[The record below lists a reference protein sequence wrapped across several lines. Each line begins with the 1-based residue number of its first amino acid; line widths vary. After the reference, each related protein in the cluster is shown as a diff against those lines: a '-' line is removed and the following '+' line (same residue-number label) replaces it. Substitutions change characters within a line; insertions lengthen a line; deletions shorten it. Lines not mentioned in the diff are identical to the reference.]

1 MHMAMCGAWYGGR
14 EGISAL
20 TAMGRVGWI
29 AVLAGACTVGNP
41 ANDGFATGPATTL
54 APTGTGDDPGDDDDD
69 TTTGTGDDPGDDDD
83 DSGDASSDGDDGST
97 GEPLP
102 PFACTV
108 DALPSPVLAGQVIF
122 DPADPHPG
130 DTVTVIVRAT
140 NGLSRTDAPPMTLEV
155 EHGGGAP
162 QLAPQTIEGGDA
174 LYYYAVPDVGLG
186 DLCVT
191 GVIDGAPEVAAKV
204 TVTPRLAGPGGD
216 VYKITANHM
225 WTCDEQPNN
234 GNELHVYVRDEN
246 GQPLEGVTVDV
257 ALADAT
263 DPGSIYNGDA
273 EALPG
278 SLVTG
283 ADGHANTFNYWPISD
298 HGLLV
303 FNVSVADGP
312 SDIATEITTG
322 WWEDDLMGC
331 SYCGTPTVNVWGH
344 WSYTVEF
351 QRTPDANEV
360 CVVPN
365 DHAGMSA
372 CGEPRHIHHDPNAT
386 WCWTP

>member
-1 MHMAMCGAWYGGR
+1 MVH
-14 EGISAL
+14 GIARRGWVAAL
-20 TAMGRVGWI
+20 AC
-29 AVLAGACTVGNP
+29 ACTVGEP
-41 ANDGFATGPATTL
+41 ATTGFATGPATTL
-54 APTGTGDDPGDDDDD
+54 PPADSEGADDDNDDATSDGTSGGSDD
-69 TTTGTGDDPGDDDD
+69 TAGDSTGGDE
-83 DSGDASSDGDDGST
+83 SST
-97 GEPLP
+97 GEPVLP
-102 PFACTV
+102 FVCTV
-108 DALPSPVLAGQVIF
+108 DTLPSPVLAGQVIF

-140 NGLSRTDAPPMTLEV
+140 NGLSRTDAPPMRLDV
-155 EHGGGAP
+155 EHGGAAP
-162 QLAPQTIEGGDA
+162 MLDPQTIEGGDA
-174 LYYYAVPDVGLG
+174 LYYYAIPGVGLG

-191 GVIDGAPEVAAKV
+191 GIIDGTPEVAAKV
-204 TVTPRLAGPGGD
+204 TVTPRPPGPGGD
-216 VYKITANHM
+216 VFKITANHM
-225 WTCDEQPNN
+225 WTCDEQPDF

-246 GQPLEGVTVDV
+246 GQPMEGVTVDV
-257 ALADAT
+257 TLADAT
-263 DPGSIYNGDA
+263 DGGSIYNGDA
-273 EALPG
+273 EALPDP
-278 SLVTG
+278 LVTG

-303 FNVSVADGP
+303 LEVSVADGL

-331 SYCGTPTVNVWGH
+331 NYCNTPTVNVWGH

-351 QRTPDANEV
+351 QRTPDANEL

-372 CGEPRHIHHDPNAT
+372 CGEPRHIHHDPNAS